1 MLSVSGLVNYIGKI
15 EITAG
20 TTEEGGGIEIKPVLL
35 RKGNS
40 KLALYGIGNIKDA
53 RMHFELRSNRVK
65 MYMPRDKNDWF
76 NIMILHQN
84 RWDALLHNP
93 VV

>member
-1 MLSVSGLVNYIGKI
+1 MLSVGGLVNYIGKI
-15 EITAG
+15 ELAAG
-20 TTEEGGGIEIKPVLL
+20 TTEEGGGIKVRPVLL

-53 RMHFELRSNRVK
+53 RMHYELRSNRVK

-84 RWDALLHNP
+84 R
-93 VV
+93 